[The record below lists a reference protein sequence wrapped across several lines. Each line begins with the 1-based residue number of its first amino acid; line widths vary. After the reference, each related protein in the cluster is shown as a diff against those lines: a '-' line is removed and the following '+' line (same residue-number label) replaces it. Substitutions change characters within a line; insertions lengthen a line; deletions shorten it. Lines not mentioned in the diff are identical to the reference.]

1 MNVPTSDR
9 RHSRVVT
16 VTVVTVSN
24 LFLKVH
30 DHDVIVTGS
39 WSREVTGVD
48 ILPYSF
54 CINCIRFPKIQ
65 AVWYS

>member
-1 MNVPTSDR
+1 MNVLTSDHR
-9 RHSRVVT
+9 DSRVVT
-16 VTVVTVSN
+16 VTVTAVTVSN
-24 LFLKVH
+24 LFWKSVT
-30 DHDVIVTGS
+30 VTGS

-65 AVWYS
+65 VF